1 MFSDRV
7 NPFEPIKNRQDLGQN
22 VFDADQSTSNQ
33 QLVPNSNAEKLDKGF
48 FSTISNLDNTVSV
61 KDLDFKFLLRF
72 AVQNTLSKFI
82 PSIPPVFSTQ
92 ENKFA
97 TRNEIKSNFNKLM

>member
-22 VFDADQSTSNQ
+22 VFDADQSTANQ
-33 QLVPNSNAEKLDKGF
+33 QFVPNNRTDSLNAGF
-48 FSTISNLDNTVSV
+48 FSTLSNLDNTISA
-61 KDLDFKFLLRF
+61 KDLDFKFILKY

-97 TRNEIKSNFNKLM
+97 IRNEIKSNFNKLM